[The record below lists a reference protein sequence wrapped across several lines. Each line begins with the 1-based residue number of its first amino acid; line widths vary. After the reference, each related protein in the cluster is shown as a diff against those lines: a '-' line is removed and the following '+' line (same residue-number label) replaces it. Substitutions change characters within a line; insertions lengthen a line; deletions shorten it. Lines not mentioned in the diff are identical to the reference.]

1 MNYTK
6 AELEQFVFDFHE
18 MELRYNV
25 LNQDFK
31 EILLGNNCEATDED
45 ITDNIIELMNDIY
58 KASLYMQNAN
68 DISRFANKKLIKEM
82 GLYIATANKL
92 IKVVGEEKNIEN
104 DPICGV
110 RALKTLSLRYLEI
123 IAEKELKK
131 ETMKPEEQ
139 IQIDRQKTTNTKG
152 NRGRGR
158 QKESFADKMID
169 GNKERLD
176 KIHKL
181 MNGKKGKDAALII
194 SACII
199 KGWITKPTYT
209 QVKEE
214 FGDIGTQQGF
224 TKYLNNAN
232 TLYAPEEIEAILEQL
247 KE

>member
-1 MNYTK
+1 MDYINDITIGFNALLNGYTGSDDDIK
-6 AELEQFVFDFHE
+6 ELYNLMRDCMIYFKNDNREYFEKGYKMPPDITILKYTMREWQVEYEPCFSHMDIDKG
-18 MELRYNV
+18 RYTISDS
-25 LNQDFK
+25 LF
-31 EILLGNNCEATDED
+31 LMCEAWHRMIDGYYPNNTNQATEHNQAEQAAEPQHDK
-45 ITDNIIELMNDIY
+45 IIM
-58 KASLYMQNAN
+58 
-68 DISRFANKKLIKEM
+68 
-82 GLYIATANKL
+82 
-92 IKVVGEEKNIEN
+92 
-104 DPICGV
+104 
-110 RALKTLSLRYLEI
+110 
-123 IAEKELKK
+123 
-131 ETMKPEEQ
+131 EQ
-139 IQIDRQKTTNTKG
+139 QKTMNTPS

-169 GNKERLD
+169 GNKEKLD
-176 KIHKL
+176 NIHKL

-232 TLYAPEEIEAILEQL
+232 TLYAPEEIGAILEQL